1 MQKIVTQETKIS
13 KDADACQVL
22 WCTPLILAL
31 GRQGQMD
38 VYEFKASLVYTVGST
53 TARPM

>member
-13 KDADACQVL
+13 KDADACQMW
-22 WCTPLILAL
+22 WCTPLILVL